1 MYCQGR
7 FVQKVEDVYFSK
19 ENSFCKKIGMDES
32 RQKVQTI
39 LFAVNCIVGQ
49 FWCLQKQVNK
59 ILQATGVEYLPIIVV
74 RKVIGL
80 DKRVRQYGL
89 GNRAVTDR
97 SPMAA
102 RLYTD
107 RLTAKL

>member
-1 MYCQGR
+1 MFKTSGTEFQVR
-7 FVQKVEDVYFSK
+7 AVPFPDPQVKPPL
-19 ENSFCKKIGMDES
+19 
-32 RQKVQTI
+32 VQTI

-89 GNRAVTDR
+89 GNRSVTDR

-102 RLYTD
+102 RLYID